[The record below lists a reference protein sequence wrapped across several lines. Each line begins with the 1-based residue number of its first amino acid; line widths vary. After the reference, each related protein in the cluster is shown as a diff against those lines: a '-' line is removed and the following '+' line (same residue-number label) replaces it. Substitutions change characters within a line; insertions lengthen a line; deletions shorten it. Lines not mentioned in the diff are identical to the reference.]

1 MEIGS
6 TTSPSLF
13 QPQATALGGLQEAQA
28 RVADASG
35 QLAAGNLDPAVVV
48 ELSAAQV
55 DFAANA
61 KVLQASQ
68 EGTRRLIDL
77 LA

>member
-1 MEIGS
+1 MDIGS
-6 TTSPSLF
+6 VPSPSLF
-13 QPQATALGGLQEAQA
+13 QPQATALGGLQDAQA
-28 RVADASG
+28 RVADASE

-48 ELSAAQV
+48 DITSAQV

-61 KVLQASQ
+61 KVLQTSQ
-68 EGTRRLIDL
+68 ENTRRLLDM